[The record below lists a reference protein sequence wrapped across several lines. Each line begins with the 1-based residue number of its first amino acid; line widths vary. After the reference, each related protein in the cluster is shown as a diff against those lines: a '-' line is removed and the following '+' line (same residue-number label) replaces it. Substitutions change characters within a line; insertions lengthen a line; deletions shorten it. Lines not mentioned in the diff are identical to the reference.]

1 MAAKKTSLLA
11 FFTDTSPLRSDEL
24 IKAVKAKPAL
34 AAEVDAATGN
44 TPLHYSC
51 CNGAP
56 LAVVKALLAA
66 NAEATRVAD
75 SAGNRVGGV
84 VVEEAGE
91 FRVLAD
97 LLGILRPPQ
106 HPPSSVLILD
116 RVVEAEEPH

>member
-1 MAAKKTSLLA
+1 MAAKKTSLVA

-66 NAEATRVAD
+66 NAGAARVAD
-75 SAGNRVGGV
+75 SAGNLAIAGAVANGCGADV
-84 VVEEAGE
+84 VK
-91 FRVLAD
+91 
-97 LLGILRPPQ
+97 LLLDS
-106 HPPSSVLILD
+106 HPAVSYTHLTLPTTPYV
-116 RVVEAEEPH
+116 